1 MSKRENSSGES
12 RRYGTTSAVPPTRQT
27 RRGPAGFSLVELV
40 VALAILLSVSAI
52 VLTLMAQMMR
62 SEGTVSNRTEMH
74 SGVRSATEVLQQ
86 EISQAGRV
94 TLPAAVTLTS
104 NVTGNTA
111 AASSPN
117 VSSTTGMFVNEQ
129 LVVDTGQYQET
140 VTLTAV
146 AAGTITA
153 IFANSHSSGA
163 PLTVVGAFPSGI
175 VPPTAAPANFANG
188 SDGSVLKLYGDINGD
203 GNMVY
208 VEYTC
213 DTTGGN
219 LYRNSMPLTQ
229 ATKTTLGSSQILLSN
244 ILPNPN
250 DLNNNP
256 VPCFEYQ
263 VKSVGG
269 NYYVVNVAVTLT
281 FQTQNPDPTTGQYQ
295 TESKAL
301 LYVSPRNVF
310 EGWEMAGMGLTN
322 RIQPMPASVT
332 SLLPCVETSKP
343 C

>member
-1 MSKRENSSGES
+1 L
-12 RRYGTTSAVPPTRQT
+12 
-27 RRGPAGFSLVELV
+27 F
-40 VALAILLSVSAI
+40 
-52 VLTLMAQMMR
+52 
-62 SEGTVSNRTEMH
+62 
-74 SGVRSATEVLQQ
+74 
-86 EISQAGRV
+86 
-94 TLPAAVTLTS
+94 
-104 NVTGNTA
+104 
-111 AASSPN
+111 
-117 VSSTTGMFVNEQ
+117 
-129 LVVDTGQYQET
+129 
-140 VTLTAV
+140 
-146 AAGTITA
+146 
-153 IFANSHSSGA
+153 
-163 PLTVVGAFPSGI
+163 
-175 VPPTAAPANFANG
+175 
-188 SDGSVLKLYGDINGD
+188 GDINGD

-219 LYRNSMPLTQ
+219 LYRNSMPLAQ
-229 ATKTTLGSSQILLSN
+229 ATKATLTSSQILLSN

-310 EGWEMAGMGLTN
+310 ETWEMAGMGLTN

>member
-1 MSKRENSSGES
+1 MRKLQNSTGEFRREGRSSI
-12 RRYGTTSAVPPTRQT
+12 VPPSRAT
-27 RRGPAGFSLVELV
+27 RRASAAGFSLIELV
-40 VALAILLSVSAI
+40 VVLGILLSVSGI
-52 VLTLMAQMMR
+52 VMSLLSQMTKT
-62 SEGTVSNRTEMH
+62 EGTVANRTEMH

-104 NVTGNTA
+104 AVTA
-111 AASSPN
+111 AGASSPN

-129 LVVDTGQYQET
+129 LVVDTGPSQET

-146 AAGTITA
+146 GSSTITA
-153 IFANSHSSGA
+153 AFANSHSSGA
-163 PLTVVGAFPSGI
+163 PITVAGAFSSGI
-175 VPPTAAPANFANG
+175 VPPSAAPSSFPNG
-188 SDGSVLKLYGDINGD
+188 SDGNVLKLYGDINGD

-213 DTTGGN
+213 DTVGGN
-219 LYRNSMPLTQ
+219 LYRNEMPFTQ
-229 ATKTTLGSSQILLSN
+229 ATKTTLTSAQILLPN

-250 DLNNNP
+250 DLSNNP
-256 VPCFEYQ
+256 VPCFNYQ
-263 VKSVGG
+263 VQAVGAT
-269 NYYVVNVAVTLT
+269 YYVVNVAVTLT
-281 FQTQNPDPTTGQYQ
+281 FQTQNPDPQTGQFQ

-310 EGWEMAGMGLTN
+310 EGWEMASMGLTD

-332 SLLPCVETSKP
+332 GLLPCVETAKP